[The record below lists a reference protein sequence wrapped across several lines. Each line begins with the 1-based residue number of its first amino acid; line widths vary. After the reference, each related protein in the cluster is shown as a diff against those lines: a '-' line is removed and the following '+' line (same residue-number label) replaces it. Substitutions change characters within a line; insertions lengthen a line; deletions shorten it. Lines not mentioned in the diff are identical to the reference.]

1 MTFTAAA
8 VSQPSLVVVWRCHAR
23 SSDHYHACSRRHH
36 DAARQRSERRASA
49 AKLAR
54 PSPGSVG
61 ESRSRNDACSGRS
74 DFQTRYRR
82 SLRLLVLPAQSSV
95 LEYCLRI
102 LLEEPIPPELL
113 VELRATIEREL
124 QELERQ
130 APEVY
135 DFDEL
140 TVDDYLNEALPPS
153 REGQIAMG
161 ALTWAVGPAAEILQI
176 PQRSER
182 PPGQI
187 DRWWER

>member
-1 MTFTAAA
+1 MR
-8 VSQPSLVVVWRCHAR
+8 V
-23 SSDHYHACSRRHH
+23 
-36 DAARQRSERRASA
+36 
-49 AKLAR
+49 
-54 PSPGSVG
+54 
-61 ESRSRNDACSGRS
+61 
-74 DFQTRYRR
+74 
-82 SLRLLVLPAQSSV
+82 
-95 LEYCLRI
+95 
-102 LLEEPIPPELL
+102 LLEEPIPPELF

-135 DFDEL
+135 GFDEL

-161 ALTWAVGPAAEILQI
+161 ALTWAVSPAAEMLQI